1 MKEIFQMR
9 IQFRRSAT
17 AIAAA
22 AVVAAGLL
30 TVSQL
35 RGQTPAAG
43 QGGVMIPAAGQ
54 VPRMGNRPN
63 LNGIW
68 QAANTANWDLEAQGG
83 APATIV
89 AMGAIGATP
98 PGLGVV
104 EGGRIPYQP
113 WALERKQDNYR
124 NRATRDPEVKC
135 HLPGIPRATYLPYPF
150 QIFYSNSQGRERMAI
165 VYQYSYARREINM
178 GKPTEAPI
186 DTWMGWPN
194 AHWEGDTLVIDV
206 SAFIQ
211 PIVLAPGGPPSEH
224 WFDRAGNF
232 HSEALH
238 VVERF
243 TPMGANH
250 LLYEANIEDPKV
262 FTRPWKISMPL
273 YRRMERN
280 AQLLEFKCPEYT
292 EEMLWGHLRRTQSD

>member
-1 MKEIFQMR
+1 MR
-9 IQFRRSAT
+9 IEFRRSVT

-22 AVVAAGLL
+22 AVTAVGML

-35 RGQTPAAG
+35 TGQTPAQG
-43 QGGVMIPAAGQ
+43 QGVMLPGGGQ
-54 VPRMGNRPN
+54 IPRMGNRPN

-68 QAANTANWDLEAQGG
+68 QAVNTANWDLESQGG

-150 QIFYSNSQGRERMAI
+150 QIFYSNSQGKERMAI

-178 GKPTEAPI
+178 GPPTEAPI

-194 AHWEGDTLVIDV
+194 ARWEGDTLVIDV

-232 HSEALH
+232 HSEGRRALH
-238 VVERF
+238 ADGGQPSSVRSDDRGSEGFHAAVEDQHAAL
-243 TPMGANH
+243 PPDGA
-250 LLYEANIEDPKV
+250 E
-262 FTRPWKISMPL
+262 RPAARVQVPRVHRGDALGPPAPSA
-273 YRRMERN
+273 E
-280 AQLLEFKCPEYT
+280 QLDK
-292 EEMLWGHLRRTQSD
+292 ML